1 MSSSKRHFTA
11 VIGKK
16 EQGSYASSSP
26 SSAARKAV
34 SKLCAD
40 DKNRKVEFYMR
51 ETTQSSEKKVYGPYM
66 GYIEKLKKPIE
77 LKGRV
82 IRYKPV
88 AKLLKNKKMKGGV
101 PNEVVIQIPGN
112 NNQDIVLTGQNF
124 VIICDGHGETPEGN
138 GRAIAEDVAQKCA
151 QLIPENIEVNEQN
164 LELLKNDFITMIYD
178 NFENW
183 REQYPKA
190 GTTVLIV
197 VFSQDYQSYMVV
209 KLGDS
214 YVLQIPQGLQQNA
227 SAYAFNSI
235 KVKNQSTLL
244 NSYPGQIHY
253 RPSMSSLQLVQSNM
267 FKGISKFKKDEIKK
281 KFYELFGA
289 KIQTKGERFHNNDNK
304 ITLGTLAIDPY
315 FFKPTDDI
323 RKFLENFTKCGIF
336 QRNPEE
342 LLIIASDGLPIED
355 GSIWS
360 IIHSK
365 SALEQYF
372 SNKRRHDDFSV
383 VII

>member
-1 MSSSKRHFTA
+1 
-11 VIGKK
+11 
-16 EQGSYASSSP
+16 
-26 SSAARKAV
+26 
-34 SKLCAD
+34 
-40 DKNRKVEFYMR
+40 
-51 ETTQSSEKKVYGPYM
+51 M

-88 AKLLKNKKMKGGV
+88 AKLLKNKKMRGGL
-101 PNEVVIQIPGN
+101 PNEVVIQIPGR
-112 NNQDIVLTGQNF
+112 NNQDIVLSGENY
-124 VIICDGHGETPEGN
+124 VIICDGHGATPEGN
-138 GRAIAEDVAQKCA
+138 GRAIAQEVAIKYSE
-151 QLIPENIEVNEQN
+151 LIPENIEVNEEN
-164 LELLKNDFITMIYD
+164 LQLLKTRFIDMVSA

-183 REQYPKA
+183 REKYQEA

-197 VFSQDYQSYMVV
+197 VFSPDYSSYMVV

-227 SAYAFNSI
+227 SAYAFNSTQ
-235 KVKNQSTLL
+235 VRNQTTLL

-253 RPSMSSLQLVQSNM
+253 RPSMSSLQLSQSNL

-281 KFYELFGA
+281 RFMELFGA
-289 KIQTKGERFHNNDNK
+289 KIQPKGERFHNNNNK
-304 ITLGTLAIDPY
+304 TTLGTLAIDPH
-315 FFKPTDDI
+315 FFKLEDDI
-323 RKFLENFTKCGIF
+323 KKFLENFTKCGIF

-342 LLIIASDGLPIED
+342 LLIIASDGLPITD
-355 GSIWS
+355 ASIWS

-372 SNKRRHDDFSV
+372 SNKPSHDDFTV